1 MDAASIRE
9 QFLKTRRFTERLA
22 KPMATEDYVVQA
34 MPDCS
39 PAKWHLAHTTWFFE
53 TFVLAPVPGYR
64 GFDRTGAFA
73 RLFNSYY
80 NYLGPQFPRLE
91 RGLLPRPTVSEVYA
105 YREHV
110 DERVTAIF
118 EAAEPPGEK
127 ALDVIR
133 LGIHHEQQ
141 HQELI
146 LTDLKY
152 LYSLVPAPLRP
163 IYPCSAPG
171 PAKSGAPDDAAST
184 WIGFPE
190 EIRCIGHSGLGFA
203 FDNETP
209 RHRLL
214 VPAFQLAT
222 RPVTNAEYLD
232 FMEDGGYDRPELWL
246 SDGWQ
251 AVRQL
256 GWRAPLY
263 WDESGGWQVMT
274 LGGTRDVAPD
284 EPVCHVS
291 FFEADA
297 YARWAGA
304 RLPSEA
310 EWETAARDLA
320 LCGNFAER
328 GQFHPVPATGD
339 GGLEQ
344 MFGDVWEWTA
354 SSYAAYPGY
363 RPPAGALGE
372 YNAKFMNGQY
382 VLRGGSCFTPESHI
396 RATYRNFFQPEK
408 RWQATGIR
416 LARDAGEF
424 IRK

>member
-1 MDAASIRE
+1 MDATSILDQYR
-9 QFLKTRRFTERLA
+9 KTRRFTAQLA
-22 KPMATEDYVVQA
+22 KPLATEDYVVQA

-64 GFDRTGAFA
+64 RFDRTGAFE

-80 NYLGPQFPRLE
+80 NSLGPQFPRLE
-91 RGLLPRPTVSEVYA
+91 RGLLPRPTVAEVYA
-105 YREHV
+105 YRDHV
-110 DERVTAIF
+110 DERLTAML
-118 EAAEPPGEK
+118 EAAESPGEK
-127 ALDVIR
+127 ALETIR

-152 LYSLVPAPLRP
+152 LYSLIPAPLRP
-163 IYPCSAPG
+163 IYPCVAPQPMKSRA
-171 PAKSGAPDDAAST
+171 PAA
-184 WIGFPE
+184 WISFPE
-190 EIRCIGHSGLGFA
+190 EIRCIGHSGARFA

-214 VPAFQLAT
+214 VPAFELAS

-251 AVRQL
+251 TVRQQ

-263 WDESGGWQVMT
+263 WEGSGGWRMMT
-274 LGGTRDVAPD
+274 LGGTRPVEPD

-304 RLPSEA
+304 RLSSEA
-310 EWETAARDLA
+310 EWETAARDIPLH
-320 LCGNFAER
+320 GNFAEQ
-328 GQFHPVPATGD
+328 GHFHPVAATGGD
-339 GGLEQ
+339 AFEQ
-344 MFGDVWEWTA
+344 MFGDAWEWTS

-363 RPPAGALGE
+363 RPPPGALGE

-416 LARDAGEF
+416 LARDAGELQF
-424 IRK
+424 VRK

>member
-1 MDAASIRE
+1 MDAVSIRE
-9 QFLKTRRFTERLA
+9 QFLKTRRFTEQLA
-22 KPMATEDYVVQA
+22 KPIATEDYVVQA

-64 GFDRTGAFA
+64 GFDRTGAFEW
-73 RLFNSYY
+73 LFNSYY
-80 NYLGPQFPRLE
+80 NHVGPQFPRLE
-91 RGLLPRPTVSEVYA
+91 RGLLTRPTVSEVYA
-105 YREHV
+105 YRGHV
-110 DERVTAIF
+110 DERVTALL

-127 ALDVIR
+127 ALEVIR

-163 IYPCSAPG
+163 SYRCSAPR
-171 PAKSGAPDDAAST
+171 PAKNGAPAAAAA

-190 EIRCIGHSGLGFA
+190 EIRCIGHSGPGFA

-209 RHRLL
+209 RHRVL
-214 VPAFQLAT
+214 VPAFQLAS

-232 FMEDGGYDRPELWL
+232 FMEEGGYDRPELWL

-251 AVRQL
+251 AVRQR

-263 WDESGGWQVMT
+263 WEESGGWQTMT
-274 LGGTRDVAPD
+274 LGGTRQVEPS

-304 RLPSEA
+304 RVPSEA

-328 GQFHPVPATGD
+328 GQFHPAPATGD
-339 GGLEQ
+339 GVLEQ
-344 MFGDVWEWTA
+344 MFGDIWEWTA
-354 SSYAAYPGY
+354 SSYAAYPRY

-396 RATYRNFFQPEK
+396 RATYRNFFQPDK

-416 LARDAGEF
+416 LARDAGEL
-424 IRK
+424 

>member
-1 MDAASIRE
+1 MNAVSIRE
-9 QFLKTRRFTERLA
+9 QFVKTRRFTEQLV

-64 GFDRTGAFA
+64 GFDRTGSFEW
-73 RLFNSYY
+73 LFNSYY
-80 NYLGPQFPRLE
+80 NHVGPQFPRLE
-91 RGLLPRPTVSEVYA
+91 RGLLTRPTVSEVYA
-105 YREHV
+105 YRGHV
-110 DERVTAIF
+110 DERMTALI
-118 EAAEPPGEK
+118 EAAEPPGENV
-127 ALDVIR
+127 LGVIR

-163 IYPCSAPG
+163 IYPCSAARPM
-171 PAKSGAPDDAAST
+171 KNGAPAAT
-184 WIGFPE
+184 GWIGFPE
-190 EIRCIGHSGLGFA
+190 AIRCIGHSGPGFA

-214 VPAFQLAT
+214 VPAFQLAG
-222 RPVTNAEYLD
+222 RPVTNAEYLE
-232 FMEDGGYDRPELWL
+232 FMDDGGYDRPELWL

-251 AVRQL
+251 AVRQR

-263 WDESGGWQVMT
+263 WDQSDGWHVMT
-274 LGGTRDVAPD
+274 LGGTLHVELD

-310 EWETAARDLA
+310 EWETAARDVA

-328 GQFHPVPATGD
+328 GQFHPVAATG
-339 GGLEQ
+339 GCGLEQ

-396 RATYRNFFQPEK
+396 RATYRNFFQPDK

-416 LARDAGEF
+416 LARDAGES
-424 IRK
+424 

>member
-1 MDAASIRE
+1 MEARSIRE
-9 QFLKTRRFTERLA
+9 QYLKTRRFTEQLA
-22 KPMATEDYVVQA
+22 KPIATEDYVVQA

-53 TFVLAPVPGYR
+53 TFVLAHVPGYR
-64 GFDRTGAFA
+64 GFDRTGSFEW
-73 RLFNSYY
+73 LFNSYY
-80 NYLGPQFPRLE
+80 NKVGPQFPRLE
-91 RGLLPRPTVSEVYA
+91 RGLLTRPTVSEVYG
-105 YREHV
+105 YRAHV
-110 DERVTAIF
+110 DERLTALL
-118 EAAEPPGEK
+118 EGVEPPGEK
-127 ALDVIR
+127 TLEVIR

-152 LYSLVPAPLRP
+152 LYSLVPPPLRP
-163 IYPCSAPG
+163 MYPCIAPP
-171 PAKSGAPDDAAST
+171 PAKNGAPVA
-184 WIGFPE
+184 WIGFPG
-190 EIRCIGHSGLGFA
+190 EIRCIGHSGPGFA

-214 VPAFQLAT
+214 APAFELAT
-222 RPVTNAEYLD
+222 RPVTNAEYLE
-232 FMEDGGYDRPELWL
+232 FMEDGGYARPELWL

-251 AVRQL
+251 TVRQQ

-263 WDESGGWQVMT
+263 WDLTGAWHVMT
-274 LGGTRDVAPD
+274 LGDTRPIEPD

-310 EWETAARDLA
+310 EWETAARDLR
-320 LCGNFAER
+320 LIGNFAEQR
-328 GQFHPVPATGD
+328 RFHPVPATGD
-339 GGLEQ
+339 GAFEQ
-344 MFGDVWEWTA
+344 MFGDVWEWTS

-396 RATYRNFFQPEK
+396 RATYRNFFQPDK

-416 LARDAGEF
+416 LARDAGDL
-424 IRK
+424 